1 MDKKN
6 QQRQQQQKITK
17 QAPAASYYH
26 SIAKTKRFTFTVFDT
41 VVVELFCYTIRLFR
55 RVK

>member
-6 QQRQQQQKITK
+6 QQRQQQKITK

-26 SIAKTKRFTFTVFDT
+26 SIAKTKRFTFTV
-41 VVVELFCYTIRLFR
+41 LIQLLLNCSAI
-55 RVK
+55 